1 MACGELLLDLQQQ
14 ALLFAIAGVG
24 GGALRA
30 EQVVVAL
37 AVELVALAAAMA
49 AVSALLLARRSGA
62 LPVGARDSAGESAAL
77 APLAG
82 PEGAEGKGADERAYM
97 AL

>member
-1 MACGELLLDLQQQ
+1 M
-14 ALLFAIAGVG
+14 
-24 GGALRA
+24 
-30 EQVVVAL
+30 VVSGSL
-37 AVELVALAAAMA
+37 AALVALAAAMA

>member
-1 MACGELLLDLQQQ
+1 MAT
-14 ALLFAIAGVG
+14 
-24 GGALRA
+24 
-30 EQVVVAL
+30 
-37 AVELVALAAAMA
+37 
-49 AVSALLLARRSGA
+49 VSALLLARRSGA

>member
-1 MACGELLLDLQQQ
+1 
-14 ALLFAIAGVG
+14 
-24 GGALRA
+24 
-30 EQVVVAL
+30 
-37 AVELVALAAAMA
+37 MA

-62 LPVGARDSAGESAAL
+62 FPVGARHSACESAAL

-82 PEGAEGKGADERAYM
+82 PDAGMGAEGKGGDERAYM